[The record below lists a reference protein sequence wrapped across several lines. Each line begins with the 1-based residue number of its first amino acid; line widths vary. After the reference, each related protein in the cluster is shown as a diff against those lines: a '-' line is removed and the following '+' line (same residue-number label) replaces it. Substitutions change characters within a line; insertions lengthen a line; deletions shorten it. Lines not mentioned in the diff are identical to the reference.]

1 VTGLPPPD
9 YPAILSAAAHDLRSP
24 LSTVYGFAR
33 TIERLGGLEEPQA
46 GFLAHIL
53 DAARDLDRLLDHVS
67 ILGRIGDGRFAPLA
81 EPIATGA
88 LADAVAATGAA
99 ARGADGEAPAT
110 VLVADEDAIDAIAL
124 LASAAVR
131 LDPARGAL
139 TVAAD
144 GPAVAIEPVA
154 AEVAPFLAGGPGARD
169 LALTT
174 ALQVLRALGATL
186 VLDDERRALVAFPV
200 A

>member
-1 VTGLPPPD
+1 MSGLPAPD

-53 DAARDLDRLLDHVS
+53 DAARDLDRMLDHVS

-81 EPIATGA
+81 EPVATSA

-99 ARGADGEAPAT
+99 SRGPDRDPPAT
-110 VLVADEDAIDAIAL
+110 VLAADDDAVDAIAL
-124 LASAAVR
+124 LASSAVR
-131 LDPARGAL
+131 LDPERGGL
-139 TVAAD
+139 TIAAD
-144 GPAVAIEPVA
+144 GPAVALAPVS
-154 AEVAPFLAGGPGARD
+154 EHVTPFLTGGPGARD

-174 ALQVLRALGATL
+174 SLQLLRALGATL
-186 VLDDERRALVAFPV
+186 VLDGERRALVAFP
-200 A
+200 AA